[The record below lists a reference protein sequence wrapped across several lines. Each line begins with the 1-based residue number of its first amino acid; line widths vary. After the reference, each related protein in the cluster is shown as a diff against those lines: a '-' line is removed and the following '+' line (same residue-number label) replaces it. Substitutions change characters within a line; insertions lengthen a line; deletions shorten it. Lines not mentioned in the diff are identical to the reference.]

1 MESGVALGL
10 TAALCW
16 GVADF
21 LARGAVRSGGLLT
34 MLFFMRL
41 VGGLALLGVGFWLG
55 ILPARVPS
63 PTLAAE
69 AAGIGALLLLA
80 TVLYYRG
87 LAIGTIALV
96 SPIASSFAAITALLA
111 IATGERPGEA
121 QLAGMAV
128 TLAGVALAAATP
140 TRGSVLVGGAN
151 HDTTPGVPH
160 DRPHAAKHATAFD
173 VSPDSA
179 PDAWPDPFP
188 TASTT
193 PARADTKAPRAGAK
207 TTRGVW
213 NLPAGVPEAL
223 AATALF
229 GVGYFAIRYVIA
241 GLGSAGAVLFMRGSD
256 FALLGLF
263 ALIVPIAGAARKRF
277 APATVPRL
285 DTPGGEARPPS
296 GNSLHIPRWAFWCY
310 LVPTAVLDTG
320 ANVAYNIGVRGSLIA
335 VVSVLSSLFTA
346 VTVLLAWA
354 LLRER
359 LSRRQ
364 WLGVALI
371 LLGVALVSLPAS
383 RLGVAA
389 RADTV
394 TVARDRFGGL
404 SGADVPRR
412 ADWSGECGHSIL
424 M

>member
-1 MESGVALGL
+1 LETGIALGL

-41 VGGLALLGVGFWLG
+41 VGGLALLGVGIWLG
-55 ILPARVPS
+55 ILPAHVPS
-63 PTLAAE
+63 PMLAAQ

-111 IATGERPGEA
+111 LVTGERPA
-121 QLAGMAV
+121 LVQLAGMGV
-128 TLAGVALAAATP
+128 TLVGVALAAAAHQRGPGGRTP
-140 TRGSVLVGGAN
+140 
-151 HDTTPGVPH
+151 
-160 DRPHAAKHATAFD
+160 AAKGPLELA
-173 VSPDSA
+173 V
-179 PDAWPDPFP
+179 DPFP
-188 TASTT
+188 
-193 PARADTKAPRAGAK
+193 ARLAPKPPHGL
-207 TTRGVW
+207 W
-213 NLPAGVPEAL
+213 ILPAGVPEAL

-256 FALLGLF
+256 FALLGIF
-263 ALIVPIAGAARKRF
+263 ALLAPIAGAARKRLARKRLARKRLARA
-277 APATVPRL
+277 APPRP
-285 DTPGGEARPPS
+285 DFPNDARRPPA
-296 GNSLHIPRWAFWCY
+296 GNRLRIPRWAFWCY

-320 ANVAYNIGVRGSLIA
+320 ANVAYNIGVAESLIA

-371 LLGVALVSLPAS
+371 LLGVALVSLPAP
-383 RLGVAA
+383 RLGVVA

-394 TVARDRFGGL
+394 TVARERFGGL
-404 SGADVPRR
+404 SGVDVPRR
-412 ADWSGECGHSIL
+412 AEWSGACGHSIL